1 MRVFVTGASGH
12 IASAVI
18 PELVAAGHEVTGLAR
33 SGAAAAAVAA
43 LGATVRRGDLDDLA
57 NLQEAAAESD
67 GVIHLAFKH
76 EQMRSGAFQAAV
88 AAELAVTDALG
99 RALAGSGKPL
109 VIASGTLGVAGLGRP
124 ATEAD
129 PGAGGGRMDAENAV
143 LALADKGVRSSVVRI
158 APVTHGPLDGHGFA
172 HVLIG
177 IARQSGVAGY
187 PGDGTSRWPAG
198 HTLDVGHCFC
208 LALEKAPAGTRW
220 HPAGDE
226 GIPQRQIAESIGR
239 HLGLP
244 VQGIPEDQVAAHF
257 SFLGGFIGLDNPVST
272 AVTREVLG
280 WEPTHPGLLEDFD
293 NGTYFP
299 S

>member
-18 PELVAAGHEVTGLAR
+18 PDLVASGHAVTGLAR
-33 SGAAAAAVAA
+33 SDASAAAVAA
-43 LGATVRRGDLDDLA
+43 LGATPRRGDLDDLE
-57 NLQEAAAESD
+57 NLKAAATESD

-76 EQMRSGAFQAAV
+76 EQMRSGAMGTAV
-88 AAELAVTDALG
+88 ATELAVVEALG
-99 RALAGSGKPL
+99 SALTGTGKPL
-109 VIASGTLGVAGLGRP
+109 VIASGTLTVAALGRP
-124 ATEAD
+124 ATEED
-129 PGAGGGRMDAENAV
+129 PGQGGGRMDAESAV
-143 LALADKGVRSSVVRI
+143 LALADQGVRSSVVRI
-158 APVTHGPLDGHGFA
+158 APITHGKLDQHGFA

-177 IARQSGVAGY
+177 IARQTGIAGY

-198 HTLDVGHCFC
+198 HTLDVGHCFL

-226 GIPQRQIAESIGR
+226 GIPQREIAASIGR

-244 VQGIPEDQVAAHF
+244 VESIAGDKVPGHF
-257 SFLGGFIGLDNPVST
+257 GFLAGLIGLDNPVST
-272 AVTREVLG
+272 AVTRKVLG
-280 WEPTHPGLLEDFD
+280 WEPVHPGLLADFD

-299 S
+299 A